1 MANLAESCF
10 SVKDFT
16 WLEVQLF
23 TLHQEEASMSITRRQ
38 ILQMLGAGLVV
49 SQAPIANASGLNSG
63 STLKPPR
70 LKAGDTVGLINPAG
84 ATFHPDDVNY
94 AAETLAALGLKMK
107 TGEHLLDR
115 YGYLAG
121 TDKARADDI
130 NHMFAD
136 RDVAAI
142 LTLRGGW
149 GCNRLLELLDY
160 DTIAKNP
167 KILMGYSDITSLL
180 LALNAKTGLVTF
192 HGPVGTS
199 TWNQFSTGY
208 VEKLLFNAEA
218 FSMENPREIGDNLAQ
233 SKERILTINGGKARG
248 RLLGGNLSVLT
259 SMAGSNYL
267 PDFNKNI
274 LFLEDV
280 GEDIYRID
288 RMLTQ
293 LKLAGIL
300 GQISGFVFGKCSDC
314 GPGKGFASLTLEE
327 VLDDHIKPLGIP
339 AWYGAMIGH
348 IENKFTIPL
357 GIKTEIDADNGR
369 ISLLE
374 PAVS

>member
-1 MANLAESCF
+1 
-10 SVKDFT
+10 
-16 WLEVQLF
+16 
-23 TLHQEEASMSITRRQ
+23 MSITRRQ
-38 ILQMLGAGLVV
+38 ILQMLGAGLVT
-49 SQAPIANASGLNSG
+49 SQASFAIAEHSGSG
-63 STLKPPR
+63 STIKPPR
-70 LKAGDTVGLINPAG
+70 LKMGDTVGLINPAG
-84 ATFHPDDVNY
+84 ATFHPDDVSY
-94 AAETLAALGLKMK
+94 AAETMTALGLKMK
-107 TGEHLLDR
+107 AGSHLLDR

-121 TDKARADDI
+121 TDQARADDV
-130 NHMFAD
+130 NGMFAD
-136 RDVAAI
+136 QEVTAI

-149 GCNRLLELLDY
+149 GCNRLLDLLDY
-160 DTIAKNP
+160 KLIASNP

-199 TWNQFSTGY
+199 TWNQFSTSY

-218 FSMENPREIGDNLAQ
+218 FRMENPSEIGDNLAQ
-233 SKERILTINGGKARG
+233 SDDRILTIHGGKAKG

-259 SMAGSNYL
+259 AMVGSRYL
-267 PDFNKNI
+267 PDFQNNI

-300 GQISGFVFGKCSDC
+300 EQISGFVFGNCSKC
-314 GPGKGFASLTLEE
+314 GPGKGYGSLTLEE
-327 VLDDHIKPLGIP
+327 VFNDHIRPLNIP

-357 GIKTEIDADNGR
+357 GIHAEIDADTGS
-369 ISLLE
+369 ILLLE
-374 PAVS
+374 PSVT